1 MSSEKVVQFADL
13 GIYPYDDVGL
23 SGFGDDLDFVTFGVF
38 GVVAIVGG
46 TWMLTERLPSAE
58 SIDSR

>member
-38 GVVAIVGG
+38 GVVADGHPG
-46 TWMLTERLPSAE
+46 DPGR
-58 SIDSR
+58 DSRRAPDSGP